1 MSFFLDFTHLK
12 VMPETTEVIP
22 AFVQEDPAFAAAFT
36 GVKGKSKEMENVEIT
51 AIAFRFIERV

>member
-1 MSFFLDFTHLK
+1 MSFFPDFTHLK

-51 AIAFRFIERV
+51 S